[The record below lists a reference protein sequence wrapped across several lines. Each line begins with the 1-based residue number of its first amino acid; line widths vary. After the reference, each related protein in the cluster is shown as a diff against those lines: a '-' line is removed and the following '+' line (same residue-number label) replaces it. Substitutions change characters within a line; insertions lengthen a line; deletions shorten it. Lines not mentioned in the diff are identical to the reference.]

1 VNVGNA
7 PLLVVFPKICVASGL
22 LTTLI
27 VRERYFVSY

>member
-22 LTTLI
+22 LTHI
-27 VRERYFVSY
+27 VRERYFLSY